1 MWTFLPILKSTIWG
15 GDSIAPFK
23 GIKTDK
29 TAIGESWEISGVEG
43 DESVVAAGP
52 DKDMTLTALID
63 KYGEKLLGKKN
74 FQRFGNR
81 FPLLVKIID
90 AAQDLSVQVHPDDDM
105 ARRLG
110 QANGKTE
117 MWYVLKAKK
126 DARLALGFTRAIGR
140 EEFRPLV
147 ESGEIENV
155 LRFIPVR
162 KGEAYF
168 IPGRTVHAIGKGMMV
183 AEIQQTSDV
192 TYRLYDYR
200 RKGPDGKERQLHI
213 DLAEEASDLGFT
225 DGTAQEYRPVAD
237 IPVCLASSP
246 YFTTNVMHLDMEVM
260 RDYREYDTFVI
271 LIATEGKAVV
281 ECGEEKVELSAGHSI
296 LIPASAMGVTIS
308 PDKRFSCLET
318 YIK

>member
-90 AAQDLSVQVHPDDDM
+90 AAQDLSVQVHPDDYM

-155 LRFIPVR
+155 LRFVPVDR
-162 KGEAYF
+162 K
-168 IPGRTVHAIGKGMMV
+168 
-183 AEIQQTSDV
+183 S
-192 TYRLYDYR
+192 
-200 RKGPDGKERQLHI
+200 
-213 DLAEEASDLGFT
+213 
-225 DGTAQEYRPVAD
+225 
-237 IPVCLASSP
+237 
-246 YFTTNVMHLDMEVM
+246 
-260 RDYREYDTFVI
+260 
-271 LIATEGKAVV
+271 VV
-281 ECGEEKVELSAGHSI
+281 
-296 LIPASAMGVTIS
+296 
-308 PDKRFSCLET
+308 
-318 YIK
+318 

>member
-225 DGTAQEYRPVAD
+225 DGKAQVFHHQCD
-237 IPVCLASSP
+237 AS
-246 YFTTNVMHLDMEVM
+246 
-260 RDYREYDTFVI
+260 
-271 LIATEGKAVV
+271 
-281 ECGEEKVELSAGHSI
+281 
-296 LIPASAMGVTIS
+296 
-308 PDKRFSCLET
+308 
-318 YIK
+318 

>member
-90 AAQDLSVQVHPDDDM
+90 AAQDLSVQVHPDDYM

-117 MWYVLKAKK
+117 MWYVLEADKG
-126 DARLALGFTRAIGR
+126 ARIANGFNRKVDPAQYDS
-140 EEFRPLV
+140 LV
-147 ESGEIENV
+147 ESGKIEDV
-155 LRFIPVR
+155 LNYMEVKPGDV
-162 KGEAYF
+162 YF
-168 IPGRTVHAIGKGMMV
+168 MPAGRVHTAGKGCMMI
-183 AEIQQTSDV
+183 EIQQTSDV
-192 TYRLYDYR
+192 TYRIYDYH
-200 RKGPDGKERQLHI
+200 RKDKEGRERELHT
-213 DLAEEASDLGFT
+213 DLAREAINFNDTQGHAVDYVLRPNVPVNVILSPFFSVNLLEADT
-225 DGTAQEYRPVAD
+225 D
-237 IPVCLASSP
+237 IL
-246 YFTTNVMHLDMEVM
+246 
-260 RDYREYDTFVI
+260 RDYSESDTFVI
-271 LIATEGKAVV
+271 LVVAEGQAEIVCGKERFDVKAGTSV
-281 ECGEEKVELSAGHSI
+281 
-296 LIPASAMGVTIS
+296 LIPATALGITIN
-308 PDKRFSCLET
+308 PHKKAKILET